1 MNPGYNCLLRLF
13 GVDYDISDSE
23 EDEQEQGQEE
33 DGKYM
38 SGHTRFPKMW
48 HCDKCRLRRACA
60 ATC

>member
-1 MNPGYNCLLRLF
+1 MNLGYNCLLRLF

-38 SGHTRFPKMW
+38 SGHTRSYPI
-48 HCDKCRLRRACA
+48 CA
-60 ATC
+60 HASNKRPC